1 MKDLKVIFMGTPQF
15 SVPVLEGLIESCNVI
30 GVVTQPDK
38 LVGRKKEIEFS
49 PVKELAIKNNIKVL
63 QPVKIR
69 EEFKPV
75 LELNPDIIITCA
87 YGQIIPV
94 ELLEGPKYKAI
105 NVHASLLPKYRGG
118 APIHWSLINGDEK
131 TGITIMYMA
140 EGMDDGDIISQEEV
154 IIDFDDNL
162 NSLEDKLSNLGKALL
177 LKTLPSIISGDV
189 KRIKQNDSDVTF
201 AKIIKRSDEFIDF
214 KDNAINIYNKVRAL
228 SPYPGGSVY
237 LDGKI
242 LKIFKL
248 YITKNMSSDAG
259 KILDISKDGIAVGT
273 KDFVVVI
280 EEVQFEGKKKMLVK
294 ELLNGINK
302 EKLINKYLEKEK

>member
-154 IIDFDDNL
+154 VIDFDDNL

-302 EKLINKYLEKEK
+302 EKLINKYLEKEN